1 MTLAQLPTLGLG
13 ISLSLASQP
22 DPVNLVKHPL
32 GASFVEYAGLADVQS
47 VWPQIQRIHQA
58 GAPVLYHPSYI
69 NFCGSFAND
78 SAWLQT
84 AAQHIYQVKSAW
96 FAQDCAYCFWQSGA
110 SYSTQLGYFLPPILN
125 EVSLQLAIERVQEVQ
140 AFMSVP
146 VAIEPPPMTF
156 MVGTMPLMTFFGRLA
171 TQTDCAILLD
181 MGHLVS
187 YELASGQRILSQWQ
201 DFPAERV
208 IEVHIAGGRIKQTEQ
223 GDIYVD
229 AHECAIVEQTWT
241 MLKELLPKLPN
252 LKAVC
257 YECEGVQ
264 DEQQILQILAK
275 IRQLIIERSKNPELV
290 AVVQGQP
297 FVQQNQEPTLVLAE
311 DCGEGL
317 NLKTNNFANQERLLF
332 DLVFNDKVRQLFA
345 TQPQKLFSNYQ
356 LSTQEQADFIGIN
369 PHALALDVR
378 VRVDLILSQW
388 CRSLPLTFSLVSSLS
403 NGLALLK
410 ELVDS
415 QTMLQAPND
424 RIVYF
429 VTRLRQQ
436 LIAQP
441 QIDLQELSLLV
452 AVLDAELGM
461 ASTSRL
467 LKQAVINEQ
476 EIATTQSEPF
486 NSQAKIT
493 IADYVSASLLP
504 LPYQQLKQAL
514 CPCSGAELWR
524 SLNKQPL
531 SAKQRQQLWTQGEA
545 HLFVAKAKVAM
556 VSLCE
561 PHIEHDTAEL
571 AEGFANLLSHVDGS
585 MSVDDILQQLQ
596 QIGAPASLLTNIQQ
610 GFKLL
615 WERGMIRT

>member
-264 DEQQILQILAK
+264 DEQQILQVLAK
-275 IRQLIIERSKNPELV
+275 IRQLIIEKSKNPELV

-297 FVQQNQEPTLVLAE
+297 FVQQNQEPPLVLAE
-311 DCGEGL
+311 DWGEGL

-345 TQPQKLFSNYQ
+345 TQPQKLFANYQ

-410 ELVDS
+410 QLVDS

-429 VTRLRQQ
+429 ATRLRQQ

-556 VSLCE
+556 PSPCE
-561 PHIEHDTAEL
+561 PSIEHNTAEL

-596 QIGAPASLLTNIQQ
+596 QIGATPLLLTNIQQ

-615 WERGMIRT
+615 WERGMIRA

>member
-1 MTLAQLPTLGLG
+1 
-13 ISLSLASQP
+13 
-22 DPVNLVKHPL
+22 
-32 GASFVEYAGLADVQS
+32 
-47 VWPQIQRIHQA
+47 
-58 GAPVLYHPSYI
+58 
-69 NFCGSFAND
+69 
-78 SAWLQT
+78 
-84 AAQHIYQVKSAW
+84 
-96 FAQDCAYCFWQSGA
+96 
-110 SYSTQLGYFLPPILN
+110 
-125 EVSLQLAIERVQEVQ
+125 
-140 AFMSVP
+140 
-146 VAIEPPPMTF
+146 
-156 MVGTMPLMTFFGRLA
+156 
-171 TQTDCAILLD
+171 
-181 MGHLVS
+181 
-187 YELASGQRILSQWQ
+187 
-201 DFPAERV
+201 
-208 IEVHIAGGRIKQTEQ
+208 
-223 GDIYVD
+223 
-229 AHECAIVEQTWT
+229 
-241 MLKELLPKLPN
+241 
-252 LKAVC
+252 
-257 YECEGVQ
+257 
-264 DEQQILQILAK
+264 
-275 IRQLIIERSKNPELV
+275 
-290 AVVQGQP
+290 
-297 FVQQNQEPTLVLAE
+297 
-311 DCGEGL
+311 
-317 NLKTNNFANQERLLF
+317 
-332 DLVFNDKVRQLFA
+332 
-345 TQPQKLFSNYQ
+345 FSNYQ

-596 QIGAPASLLTNIQQ
+596 QIGATPLLLTNIQQ

-615 WERGMIRT
+615 WERGMIRA